1 MNNEFETMIGEVLSS
16 IDIDTKENQ
25 ILLTTKSGRIF
36 KFYHEQDCCESV
48 TINGLVVGDI
58 QKLVGG
64 VIQEIT
70 KEESTVEVEYD
81 SRTDTT
87 LTFKIDEHTVISN
100 WIGESNGYYS
110 ESVDFQEIDKL
121 GKRVYRDNNINR
133 HSL

>member
-1 MNNEFETMIGEVLSS
+1 MSNEFETMIGEVLSS

-70 KEESTVEVEYD
+70 KEEST
-81 SRTDTT
+81 TDTT

-121 GKRVYRDNNINR
+121 GKRVYRD
-133 HSL
+133 